1 MTHWRLTPSQ
11 LKELSEE
18 ELEVMSFGFRL
29 CEKRNLENMSDLIGT
44 LTGTSWS
51 VDGLTSKEKPDLKEK
66 EFTWSKRPPRQRISL
81 PLSLVIGGDK
91 VLEHVKAQA
100 HKVKEQAKEDPSV
113 MSLPSA
119 TVLKDSEV
127 VDMSNVSKEEFLS
140 FFENVETRV

>member
-1 MTHWRLTPSQ
+1 
-11 LKELSEE
+11 
-18 ELEVMSFGFRL
+18 
-29 CEKRNLENMSDLIGT
+29 
-44 LTGTSWS
+44 
-51 VDGLTSKEKPDLKEK
+51 
-66 EFTWSKRPPRQRISL
+66 L

-100 HKVKEQAKEDPSV
+100 HKVKEQTKEDPSV

>member
-11 LKELSEE
+11 LKELSED

-51 VDGLTSKEKPDLKEK
+51 VDGLTSEEKPDLKEK

-81 PLSLVIGGDK
+81 PLSLVIGGNK
-91 VLEHVKAQA
+91 VLDHVKAQA

>member
-11 LKELSEE
+11 LKELSED

-44 LTGTSWS
+44 LKGNSWS
-51 VDGLTSKEKPDLKEK
+51 VDGLTSEEKPDLKEK

>member
-81 PLSLVIGGDK
+81 PLSLVIGGNK
-91 VLEHVKAQA
+91 VLDHVKAQA

>member
-11 LKELSEE
+11 LKELSED

-51 VDGLTSKEKPDLKEK
+51 VDGLTSEEKPDLKEK